1 MKTLTV
7 FTSTFNRAFCLNQ
20 LYQSLLAQTNNDFLW
35 LVIDDG
41 STDTTK
47 DVVASWITENK
58 IEIQYIYKKNEGMHS
73 GHNTAYA
80 VINTELNVCID
91 SDDFM
96 PIDAVDLIVTK
107 WNQTKNKDGVA
118 GLIGLDALKNGTIV
132 GDAIPAA
139 ITTSTLNDL
148 YLKHKITGDKKV
160 VIRTSVVKEFPSYP
174 IYENERLVPLGVL
187 YLMIDQKYQWIC
199 SNDVY
204 CIVEYLPGGSSNTI
218 VKQYKESPK
227 GFAYSRILQMK
238 YSQRFSYTFTR
249 AMHYISSCLFQGKFN
264 FFNGNPKKGITF
276 LAIPF
281 GIAFHFYLLYKI
293 KK

>member
-7 FTSTFNRAFCLNQ
+7 FTPTFNRAFCLNQ

-41 STDTTK
+41 STDATK
-47 DVVASWITENK
+47 DLVASWIAENK
-58 IEIQYIYKKNEGMHS
+58 IKIQYIHKKNEGMHS

-80 VINTELNVCID
+80 AITNELTICID
-91 SDDFM
+91 SDDYM
-96 PIDAVDLIVTK
+96 PTDAVDLIVTK
-107 WNQTKNKDGVA
+107 WNQTKDKNIA
-118 GLIGLDALKNGTIV
+118 GFIGLDAFKDGTIV
-132 GDAIPAA
+132 GDKIPTT

-160 VIRTSVVKEFPSYP
+160 VIRSSVVKEFPAYP
-174 IYENERLVPLGVL
+174 IYENEKLVPLGVL

-199 SNDVY
+199 TNDVY
-204 CIVEYLPGGSSNTI
+204 CIVEYLPDGSSNTI

-227 GFAYSRILQMK
+227 GFGYSRLIEMK

-249 AMHYISSCLFQGKFN
+249 AMHYISSCLFQRKWN
-264 FFNGNPKKGITF
+264 FFSGNPEKIITF
-276 LAIPF
+276 LSVPF

-293 KK
+293 RK

>member
-7 FTSTFNRAFCLNQ
+7 FTPTFNRAFCLHQ
-20 LYQSLLAQTNNDFLW
+20 LYQSLLSQTNPDFLW

-41 STDTTK
+41 STDVTN
-47 DVVASWITENK
+47 DLVVSWIAENK

-80 VINTELNVCID
+80 AMTTELNICID
-91 SDDFM
+91 SDDYM
-96 PIDAVDLIVTK
+96 PNTAVEAIIKK
-107 WNQTKNKDGVA
+107 WNQEKNDNVA
-118 GLIGLDALKNGTIV
+118 GFIGLDAFKDGSIV
-132 GDAIPAA
+132 GDTIPTS

-148 YLKHKITGDKKV
+148 YQKHKITGDKKV

-174 IYENERLVPLGVL
+174 IYENEKLVPLGVL

-199 SNDVY
+199 TNDVY
-204 CIVEYLPGGSSNTI
+204 CIVEYLPDGSSNTI

-227 GFAYSRILQMK
+227 GFGYSRLVEMK

-249 AMHYISSCLFQGKFN
+249 AMHYISSCLFQGKLN
-264 FFNGNPKKGITF
+264 FFEGNPKKIITF

-281 GIAFHFYLLYKI
+281 GIVFHFYLLNKI